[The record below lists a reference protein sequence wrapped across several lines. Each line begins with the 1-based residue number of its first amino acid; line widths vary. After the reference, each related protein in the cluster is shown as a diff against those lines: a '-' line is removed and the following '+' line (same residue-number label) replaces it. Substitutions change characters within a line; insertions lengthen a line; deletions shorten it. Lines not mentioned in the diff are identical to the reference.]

1 MPAMP
6 AMPALATLATLATL
20 AALLLGPALSPV
32 NAQTDPRP
40 GAAPPLSGTQ
50 WRLVRIESMDDA
62 QPPRA
67 PAQGRDIELHFG
79 LDGRAALRLD
89 CNRGTAG
96 FDSSVA
102 ASGAN
107 SGGLQFGAMAST
119 RAACGPDSLEPTVLR
134 QLPYV
139 RSWLLRNGRLHLS
152 LMADG
157 GILTWVPI
165 RP

>member
-1 MPAMP
+1 MNKTCTA
-6 AMPALATLATLATL
+6 L
-20 AALLLGPALSPV
+20 AALLLSVAVSPTG
-32 NAQTDPRP
+32 AQTSPQTE
-40 GAAPPLSGTQ
+40 GVQPLSGTH

-62 QPPRA
+62 QPPRLPSA
-67 PAQGRDIELHFG
+67 GRDIELRFG

-96 FDSSVA
+96 FESSLA
-102 ASGAN
+102 AAGAH

-139 RSWLLRNGRLHLS
+139 RGWLLRNGRLHLS